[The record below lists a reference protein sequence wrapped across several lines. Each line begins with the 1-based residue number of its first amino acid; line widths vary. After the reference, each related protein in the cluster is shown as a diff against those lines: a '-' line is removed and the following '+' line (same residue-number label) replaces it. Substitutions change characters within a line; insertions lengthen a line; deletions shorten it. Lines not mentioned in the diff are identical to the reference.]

1 MWKKALDERKVGG
14 AILTDLSKAFDCLSH
29 DLLIAKLAAYG
40 FKRSTLLI
48 VYDYLRNRIQR
59 TKVNGSYSSWRELLK
74 GVPQGSI
81 LGPILFNIFIND
93 IFFFLEKTLLA
104 NYADDNTTYGVEKD
118 VMTLLKS
125 LESDTYTV
133 LNWFRFNE
141 MKPNQ
146 DKCHLIVADIN
157 HKNYDSRSFVYLED
171 AFLESEDIVKL
182 LGILI
187 DKELTFE
194 EHIKWLLKKA
204 NQKLYA
210 LMRVSKYL
218 SQEKLRILLKTF
230 IESQFNY
237 CPLIWMC
244 HSRGLNVRI
253 NKLHERALRLVYK
266 EKNLTFEQLLEK
278 DNAFTIHERNLQKLA
293 IEMYKVK
300 NDLCPKT
307 MKELFVLKTSGK
319 DDFTLPKA
327 KTVNRGLET
336 IRYRGPKTWKL
347 IPEDIKEAKSL
358 AEFKAKIRNWK
369 PTGCDC
375 RLCKTYVKGV
385 GYGIFKDG
393 AFV

>member
-1 MWKKALDERKVGG
+1 MPCTYLG
-14 AILTDLSKAFDCLSH
+14 
-29 DLLIAKLAAYG
+29 
-40 FKRSTLLI
+40 STH
-48 VYDYLRNRIQR
+48 
-59 TKVNGSYSSWRELLK
+59 
-74 GVPQGSI
+74 
-81 LGPILFNIFIND
+81 LFYFCAP
-93 IFFFLEKTLLA
+93 K
-104 NYADDNTTYGVEKD
+104 
-118 VMTLLKS
+118 LKS
-125 LESDTYTV
+125 
-133 LNWFRFNE
+133 NRF
-141 MKPNQ
+141 
-146 DKCHLIVADIN
+146 
-157 HKNYDSRSFVYLED
+157 FVYLED

-336 IRYRGPKTWKL
+336 IRYRSPKTWKL

-385 GYGIFKDG
+385 GYGIFKDE